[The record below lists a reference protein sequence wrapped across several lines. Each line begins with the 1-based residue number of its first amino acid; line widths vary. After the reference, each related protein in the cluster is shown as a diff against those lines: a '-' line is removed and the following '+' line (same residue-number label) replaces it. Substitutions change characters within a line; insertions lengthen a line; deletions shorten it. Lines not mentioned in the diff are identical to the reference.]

1 MNFGMTKSKTF
12 PGQWKGEIKNAG
24 KVYTQNLLKSILSKK
39 QTSGDY
45 KNPNIKTN
53 LKDELIN
60 AITEKL
66 FFNRYEE
73 ITPNIGFGG
82 QFGKEKNWNWGG
94 QLGLNKQGQP
104 SNIGFNIGRS
114 F

>member
-1 MNFGMTKSKTF
+1 VSFGMTKSKAF

-24 KVYTQNLLKSILSKK
+24 KVYTQNLLKSILSKSK
-39 QTSGDY
+39 VSG
-45 KNPNIKTN
+45 NSRNSNVQTN

-82 QFGKEKNWNWGG
+82 QFGKNKNWDWSG
-94 QLGLNKQGQP
+94 QLQLNKQGQLG
-104 SNIGFNIGRS
+104 NFGFNIGRS